1 MEFITFDEKLPKTQ
15 VDTTILHRKYRVVV
29 KKAPTVETE
38 ITVKGIF
45 SPLKDFTLHLVTAH

>member
-29 KKAPTVETE
+29 KKATTDETV
-38 ITVKGIF
+38 ITVKGI
-45 SPLKDFTLHLVTAH
+45 LVTP